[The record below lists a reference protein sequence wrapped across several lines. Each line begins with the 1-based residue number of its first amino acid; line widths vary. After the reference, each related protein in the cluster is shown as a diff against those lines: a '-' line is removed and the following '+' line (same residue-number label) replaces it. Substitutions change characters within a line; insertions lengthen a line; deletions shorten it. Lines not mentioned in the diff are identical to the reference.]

1 LAAINGAGASSED
14 LNDVLYERRAQKAD
28 FIRNHPSYDET
39 FWIFSQ
45 KNPLRRMCQK
55 LVQPANGERLFGTPC
70 SPVAH
75 PIFQLVLLLV
85 VLGGI
90 AVEGIATP
98 LYRRTW
104 YAENG
109 TTRGSWFDIANTV
122 FGLTLVVEFL
132 IKIIADGF
140 LFTPNAYTKSGW
152 NILDLFIMIGVV
164 ISVATGLVFIG
175 GLSRLTRALRALP
188 ALRLITLIDK
198 MRYTF
203 KSLLI
208 DGAPGILHAAQLCIL
223 YMIPYAIWGLNI
235 FAGKMNECTDTTV
248 NGLTDC
254 IYEYNNNVIGSAFG
268 FTAPRAWNNPAPS
281 TVFSF
286 DSFRDSLLILFE
298 IVSLEGWIDVLNVA
312 TSITGTNLQPKMHSS
327 PANAIF
333 FVIYNLLGCV
343 VLLTIFVRWVCF
355 YRSLKINHTYDGGI
369 VASSSVISVRGLG
382 GRTSPDLRGSGS
394 TCKSLSSANDLQKG
408 QKSNRRTRFGLG
420 VLTAPCRSTDGG
432 LEG

>member
-1 LAAINGAGASSED
+1 
-14 LNDVLYERRAQKAD
+14 
-28 FIRNHPSYDET
+28 
-39 FWIFSQ
+39 
-45 KNPLRRMCQK
+45 MCQK

-90 AVEGIATP
+90 AVESIATP

-104 YAENG
+104 YAQNG
-109 TTRGSWFDIANTV
+109 VNRGSWFDIANTA

-132 IKIIADGF
+132 IKVIADGL
-140 LFTPNAYTKSGW
+140 LFTPNAYIKSGW
-152 NILDLFIMIGVV
+152 NILDLIIMIGVLV
-164 ISVATGLVFIG
+164 SVATGLVFIG

-208 DGAPGILHAAQLCIL
+208 DGAPGILDAAQLCIL

-235 FAGKMNECTDTTV
+235 FAGKMNLCTDITV
-248 NGLTDC
+248 NGLADC
-254 IYEYNNNVIGSAFG
+254 TYEYNNNVIGDAFG

-312 TSITGTNLQPKMHSS
+312 TSITGTDLQPQMHAS

-355 YRSLKINHTYDGGI
+355 VILWRSSILTV
-369 VASSSVISVRGLG
+369 VAS
-382 GRTSPDLRGSGS
+382 
-394 TCKSLSSANDLQKG
+394 
-408 QKSNRRTRFGLG
+408 
-420 VLTAPCRSTDGG
+420 
-432 LEG
+432 